1 MKAINDVGNSID
13 GLELVSKFESVLT
26 AWYKR
31 FKLHIHSHRNIR
43 YIAYKFLIVYLLYML
58 RNINWPEKLSF
69 RDITAL
75 SLSHLSIF
83 FLAYSIMSCYIVNLL
98 AVFEFFH
105 LLINV
110 VCEWRYVATGK
121 WSHDPIKKSWFW
133 MRALPLWLP
142 FTITTVFSGGTNNIP
157 KKIQVILI
165 ISQHTYIYAY
175 PQLLLSTTTLDYLYN
190 RYSLIQ
196 QTI

>member
-1 MKAINDVGNSID
+1 MKTSFDEGNQWCWK
-13 GLELVSKFESVLT
+13 LYRWFVNKFESVLT

-121 WSHDPIKKSWFW
+121 WSHDPIKKKLVLN
-133 MRALPLWLP
+133 ACYA
-142 FTITTVFSGGTNNIP
+142 T
-157 KKIQVILI
+157 LI
-165 ISQHTYIYAY
+165 AFYH
-175 PQLLLSTTTLDYLYN
+175 
-190 RYSLIQ
+190 
-196 QTI
+196 